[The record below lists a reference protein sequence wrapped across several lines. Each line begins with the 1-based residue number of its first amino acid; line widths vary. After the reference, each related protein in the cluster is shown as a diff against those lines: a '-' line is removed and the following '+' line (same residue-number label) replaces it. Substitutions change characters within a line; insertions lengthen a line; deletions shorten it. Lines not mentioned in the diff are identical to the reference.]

1 MGNIGVKI
9 NGEMFSTDI
18 NTQEPPS
25 LQKNLRRMRD
35 YNTNYCVMEV
45 SSQGLDMKRVLGCD
59 FNIAIFTNLTQDHL
73 DYHQTFE
80 EYRNAKGM
88 LFSRLG
94 SDLSANN
101 NKYAILN
108 ADDPNIGFFKKISSG
123 EVITYGIQN
132 NTDVAATNIRMTSQG
147 IQYILNSFKGTI
159 EINLHLVGKF
169 NIYNSLA
176 AIAAALVEGISLKQ
190 IQQSISKL
198 KSISGR
204 MEIVDNEQELLV
216 LVDYAHT
223 PDALENA
230 LKSIKEFSSGK
241 ILTVFGCGGDR
252 DKGKRSLMGE
262 IASKYSDLIFI
273 TSDNPRNEDP
283 KAIIDDIEKGIN
295 MINKV
300 NYECIVNREKAIK
313 EAIRIAK
320 PGDII
325 LIAGKG
331 HETYQQFK
339 DKTIHFDDREVAKKS
354 IKRNT
359 KQLMLHVFVISE
371 KFYLITK

>member
-1 MGNIGVKI
+1 MGKCLVPILIHKSHQVYK
-9 NGEMFSTDI
+9 
-18 NTQEPPS
+18 
-25 LQKNLRRMRD
+25 KNLRRMRD